1 MGPALTHVSMKYGD
15 SGWKHVTAEEAE
27 TLFPKQ
33 SVPAGTRQFI
43 CECCGQYVSFTKD
56 GINVR
61 HFKHSRGEED
71 KTCEERVARNAE
83 CEIVLCV
90 VTDAG
95 ENTISV
101 QAFKNN
107 FKSNLL
113 AFDRI
118 YPLEKW
124 FVSNIYQLTEEVY
137 SILLKAGI
145 MYHKTNRLC
154 SCNYASCQIGNIR
167 LLRGDN
173 PLKYT
178 PMSGGGQYVKDAV
191 SSGTCRSAEE
201 MFCLYGINGINGEN
215 ITVKASDSLVYVSV
229 PKADTQIRNILML
242 YSWATSDSTIRAVS
256 VDVWPSIE
264 NILCDSGYHISHISD

>member
-1 MGPALTHVSMKYGD
+1 MARRQNGEPVLFMGKAIDFIKKVGKDLHIEKDEKESE
-15 SGWKHVTAEEAE
+15 SEWVT
-27 TLFPKQ
+27 
-33 SVPAGTRQFI
+33 
-43 CECCGQYVSFTKD
+43 
-56 GINVR
+56 
-61 HFKHSRGEED
+61 
-71 KTCEERVARNAE
+71 RVAYSAS
-83 CEIVLCV
+83 VQSAVASLCDI
-90 VTDAG
+90 TDAG

-154 SCNYASCQIGNIR
+154 SCNYSSCQIGNIR

-178 PMSGGGQYVKDAV
+178 PMSGSGQYVKDAV

-215 ITVKASDSLVYVSV
+215 ITVKVSDSLVYVSV
-229 PKADTQIRNILML
+229 PKADTQIRSILIL
-242 YSWATSDSTIRAVS
+242 YSWATSDSAIRAVS

-264 NILCDSGYHISHISD
+264 NILCDSGYHISHIYD